1 MKRSLVFF
9 SAAVLIVI
17 AFFATSFLVFLLAK
31 SHKNTLKSQFYVGV
45 SYCGNTTEG
54 AKLLIDRVKS
64 YTNLFVISNTPI
76 SSDENLLNEVCEY
89 AISSDLNII
98 VNLGTASQI
107 DFENYSFV
115 PIWTWQYQWL
125 DEAKQRWD
133 NKFLGVYYYDEPG
146 GIQIDAPWSANASGS
161 SFLNY
166 DATAKFF
173 EWVYKN
179 DSGLVTL
186 RDKNITSI
194 TSDYVLYWFDYLAGY
209 DVILAELGWNQSSVQ
224 TMALVRGAAT
234 VQEKDWGIIIT
245 WKYDNPPYLDSGE
258 AIYRQL
264 LTAYECG
271 AKYEVIFNYP
281 TYPANNN
288 YGLLFEEHFEALQR
302 FWNDINA
309 ISPEAHSSHRA
320 KAALVLPRN
329 YGWGMRAPDDKIWG
343 AWNPDEK
350 SSQIWNISRELLA
363 KYGFSL
369 DIVYEDPVF
378 STEGVYPIIYYW
390 NETDPLG
397 AERR

>member
-9 SAAVLIVI
+9 LAAVLLVI
-17 AFFATSFLVFLLAK
+17 AFFATSFLVLLLAE
-31 SHKNTLKSQFYVGV
+31 SYENTLKSQFYVGV
-45 SYCGNTTEG
+45 SYCGNTIEG

-89 AISSDLNII
+89 AISSGLNII

-133 NKFLGVYYYDEPG
+133 NKFLGVYYYDEPS

-224 TMALVRGAAT
+224 TIALVRGAAT
-234 VQEKDWGIIIT
+234 VQEKDWGIIVT

-281 TYPANNN
+281 TYPANNT

-309 ISPEAHSSHRA
+309 ISPAAHSSHRA
-320 KAALVLPRN
+320 EVALVLPRN

-378 STEGVYPIIYYW
+378 STEGVYPKIFYW
-390 NETDPLG
+390 NETDLLG